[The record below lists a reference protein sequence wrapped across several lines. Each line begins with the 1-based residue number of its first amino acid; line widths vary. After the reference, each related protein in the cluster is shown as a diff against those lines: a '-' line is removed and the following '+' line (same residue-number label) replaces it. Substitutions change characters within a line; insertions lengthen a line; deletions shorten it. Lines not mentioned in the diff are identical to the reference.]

1 MQNSQNK
8 TVHEVKTEET
18 SGLVPMSL
26 ITSALHSL
34 PPSCKAP
41 YFSCLHKSVTHP
53 QTFGTDWIASCRS
66 RFYLTVAKVP
76 LFHCYDILKLAQLVL
91 LLGHCLGSFM
101 THDML
106 WSSCDDPTCQASIL
120 QEACTTSSGAKTAR
134 GLECLECLW
143 STVDIQAMR
152 ADADSSAQMR
162 LSGADFRLY
171 CTICR

>member
-8 TVHEVKTEET
+8 TVHEVKNGRNVRSGAHVFDHFCSSFPSSFLQGAIFFVSSQICHT
-18 SGLVPMSL
+18 SSD
-26 ITSALHSL
+26 I
-34 PPSCKAP
+34 
-41 YFSCLHKSVTHP
+41 
-53 QTFGTDWIASCRS
+53 GTDWIAFCRS

-91 LLGHCLGSFM
+91 LLGHCLGRFM

-171 CTICR
+171 CSI

>member
-1 MQNSQNK
+1 MKS
-8 TVHEVKTEET
+8 KTEET

-53 QTFGTDWIASCRS
+53 QTSAQIGLLFAGHDSTWLLPKFRCSIATTFWSSLSWSYSWATALEALWLMTCCEAHVMTQPVRPP
-66 RFYLTVAKVP
+66 FFK
-76 LFHCYDILKLAQLVL
+76 KLAPRLQVRRQQEV
-91 LLGHCLGSFM
+91 
-101 THDML
+101 
-106 WSSCDDPTCQASIL
+106 WS
-120 QEACTTSSGAKTAR
+120 
-134 GLECLECLW
+134 LECLW

>member
-1 MQNSQNK
+1 MYLLWFIVANIHWIHHLQEYERIGIYIGIYCILCERIHKRALYICKYNHYIYIQTQDSICRTHK
-8 TVHEVKTEET
+8 TKQFMKSKTEET

-41 YFSCLHKSVTHP
+41 YFLCLHKSVTHP
-53 QTFGTDWIASCRS
+53 QTFGTDWIAFCRS

-101 THDML
+101 THDTL
-106 WSSCDDPTCQASIL
+106 
-120 QEACTTSSGAKTAR
+120 
-134 GLECLECLW
+134 
-143 STVDIQAMR
+143 
-152 ADADSSAQMR
+152 
-162 LSGADFRLY
+162 
-171 CTICR
+171 